1 MGARS
6 TQSRGTGPNKTDGHL
21 LRYFRDVF
29 TPGGGA
35 SNLRAKFDA
44 SGGTKI
50 ITGSHIIHRFD
61 TTGSDNFIVNSLG
74 ENTSLS
80 IEYLVVGGG
89 GAGGNTRGGGG
100 GGGGARTG
108 SFTLSNTGTYP
119 IFVGEGGTAGTTNT
133 AAGLNGQKS
142 SFTIDGTTIISQGG
156 GGGGGGNDT
165 AGRPG
170 GSGGGGAA
178 NGGGGNGGLGNRGDG
193 RPPAPVTPTTD
204 GVPAQGYDGGTGYDT
219 APEYMGAGGGGAGGA
234 GGDGNPSSGDGTGG
248 AALDSSITGSPVTY
262 AGGGSGGNIEGTPG
276 GQDPS
281 AGAGAPPSISVAG
294 AGAAGRGGGGGGGSD
309 ARTGGAG
316 GSGCVIVRYSATA

>member
-6 TQSRGTGPNKTDGHL
+6 TQSRGAGPNKTDGHL

-29 TPGGGA
+29 TSGGGA
-35 SNLRAKFDA
+35 SNLRAKIDA

-61 TTGSDNFIVNSLG
+61 TTGPDNFIVNSLG
-74 ENTSLS
+74 ENTSIS

-108 SFTLSNTGTYP
+108 SFTLSNIGTYP

-165 AGRPG
+165 AGKNG
-170 GSGGGGAA
+170 ASGGGGAA
-178 NGGGGNGGLGNRGDG
+178 NGGGGNGGSGNIGDG

-204 GVPAQGYDGGTGYDT
+204 GVPSQGYNGGTGYDT
-219 APEYMGAGGGGAGGA
+219 SPEYMGAGGGGAGGA
-234 GGDGNPSSGDGTGG
+234 GGDGAPPSFGAGG

-262 AGGGSGGNIEGTPG
+262 AGGGSGGNINGTPG

-281 AGAGAPPSISVAG
+281 AGAGAPPSINVAG
-294 AGAAGRGGGGGGGSD
+294 AGAAGRGGGGGGGADS
-309 ARTGGAG
+309 RTGGAG
-316 GSGCVIVRYSATA
+316 GSGCVIVRYPAAA

>member
-6 TQSRGTGPNKTDGHL
+6 TQGRGTGPNKTDGHL

-29 TPGGGA
+29 TSGGGA
-35 SNLRAKFDA
+35 SNLRAQFDA

-50 ITGSHIIHRFD
+50 ITASHIIHRFD
-61 TTGSDNFIVNSLG
+61 TTGSDDFIVNSLG
-74 ENTSLS
+74 ENSSVS

-108 SFTLSNTGTYP
+108 SFTLSNIGTYP

-165 AGRPG
+165 AGKNG

-178 NGGGGNGGLGNRGDG
+178 NGGGGSGGTGNRGDS
-193 RPPAPVTPTTD
+193 RPPAPVTPVND
-204 GVPAQGYDGGTGYDT
+204 GVPSQGYNGGTGYDT

-234 GGDGNPSSGDGTGG
+234 GGDGSPPSFGAGG
-248 AALDSSITGSPVTY
+248 AALESSITGSPVTY
-262 AGGGSGGNIEGTPG
+262 AGGGSGGNIAGTPG

-281 AGAGAPPSISVAG
+281 AGAGAPPSINVAG
-294 AGAAGRGGGGGGGSD
+294 AGAAGRGGGGGGGADSK
-309 ARTGGAG
+309 TGGAG